1 MRPGLFAFAAAAG
14 FTGAA
19 LYIGFVEQPARFA
32 LGTRAMIREWMLSNR
47 RGTVMLSALALISAV
62 LAAIE
67 FGLHNDVRW
76 IIGAVVMVAS
86 WLYAYFVM
94 TPVNVWL
101 YAVPPADSP
110 SRTRELMRDW
120 GLLEW
125 GQVLIGLAAAGLFA
139 WALSTPA

>member
-19 LYIGFVEQPARFA
+19 LYIGLVEQPARSA
-32 LGTRAMIREWMLSNR
+32 LGTRAMIREWMISNR
-47 RGTVMLSALALISAV
+47 RGTVMLSALALASAV
-62 LAAIE
+62 LAGIE
-67 FGLHNDVRW
+67 FGLVGDVRW
-76 IIGAVVMVAS
+76 IIGALVMAAS
-86 WLYAYFVM
+86 WPYAFFVI

-110 SRTRELMRDW
+110 SRARELMLDW
-120 GLLEW
+120 GLLER

-139 WALSTPA
+139 WALTTPA